1 MIVLP
6 KAEFSAHIHDG
17 WWGCKF
23 LIVTA
28 LFIGSL
34 YIDNQPF
41 MIGYMQ
47 FARVVSVFFLAYQA
61 IIILIVAYIINEA
74 MVTAVSN

>member
-1 MIVLP
+1 
-6 KAEFSAHIHDG
+6 
-17 WWGCKF
+17 
-23 LIVTA
+23 
-28 LFIGSL
+28 
-34 YIDNQPF
+34 